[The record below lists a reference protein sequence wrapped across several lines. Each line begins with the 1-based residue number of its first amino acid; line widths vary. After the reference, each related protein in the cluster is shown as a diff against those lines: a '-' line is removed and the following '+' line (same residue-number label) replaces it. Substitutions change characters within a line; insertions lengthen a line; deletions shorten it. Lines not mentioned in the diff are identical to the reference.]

1 MASYFGRIEIL
12 RGMQNE
18 LTGDEVD
25 NVYKLINKEIELI
38 YSSGEREFSFELKK
52 EIPNEVL
59 NFYLGVGFDISNTKH
74 FINNEDVLYEYKFSK
89 IINKE
94 RGNYTKRTI
103 EETYLEL
110 LT

>member
-38 YSSGEREFSFELKK
+38 YSSGELEFSFELKK

-59 NFYLGVGFDISNTKH
+59 SFYLGVGFDISNTKH
-74 FINNEDVLYEYKFSK
+74 FSNNEDVMYEYKFSK

-103 EETYLEL
+103 EETYVEV